1 VTSRSTEERTRASV
15 VVVSPRAEVASA
27 IVERLQADGG
37 FEIAAVLECD
47 EEAIEV
53 IRTVEPDGAFLTVE
67 SDLDGFRVAQ
77 RSRNGLATVYVSSE
91 ECFASRAFEEHA
103 VDYLVIPLAEAR
115 IDDAI
120 RRLTAR
126 LNRTPSTDDGKRRRE
141 GAENGGALKERYMAV
156 KQGRVYKLV
165 DVTQIRWAEAARNY
179 VRLHTDDGDYLCRM
193 ALTELEARLDPRHFV
208 RVHRSTVVNAR
219 RIRRIVPLKWGDC
232 TLELDTGE
240 ELRMSRTYRSNLL

>member
-1 VTSRSTEERTRASV
+1 MSSRATDGRRAATV
-15 VVVSPRAEVASA
+15 VVVSPEASVANA
-27 IVERLQADGG
+27 IVERLEAAGG

-47 EEAIEV
+47 EEAVEV
-53 IRTVEPDGAFLTVE
+53 LRSVEPDAAFLAVE
-67 SDLDGFRVAQ
+67 ADLDGFRVAEA
-77 RSRNGLATVYVSSE
+77 RENGLATVFVSSE
-91 ECFASRAFEEHA
+91 ERYASRAFEEHA
-103 VDYLVIPLAEAR
+103 VDYLVTPLAADR

-120 RRLTAR
+120 RRLAAR
-126 LNRTPSTDDGKRRRE
+126 LERAAAGEPEPTRE
-141 GAENGGALKERYMAV
+141 PGRNGSALKERYMAV
-156 KQGRVYKLV
+156 KQGRVYKLI

-193 ALTELEARLDPRHFV
+193 ALTELESRLDPRHFV

-232 TLELDTGE
+232 TLELETGE

>member
-1 VTSRSTEERTRASV
+1 M
-15 VVVSPRAEVASA
+15 VSPRTSVASA
-27 IVERLQADGG
+27 IVERLEADGG
-37 FEIAAVLECD
+37 FDVAAVLECD

-53 IRTVEPDGAFLTVE
+53 IRSVEPDAAFLAVE
-67 SDLDGFRVAQ
+67 DDLDGFRVA
-77 RSRNGLATVYVSSE
+77 RSSGNGLATVYVSSE
-91 ECFASRAFEEHA
+91 ERFASRAFEEHA
-103 VDYLVIPLAEAR
+103 VDYLVTPLTATR

-120 RRLTAR
+120 RRLALR
-126 LNRTPSTDDGKRRRE
+126 LDRVSDANDGGGSRPGKPE
-141 GAENGGALKERYMAV
+141 ENGSPLKERYMAV

-179 VRLHTDDGDYLCRM
+179 VRLHTDDGGYLCRM
-193 ALTELEARLDPRHFV
+193 ALTELESRLDSRHFV

-240 ELRMSRTYRSNLL
+240 ELKMSRTYRSNLL

>member
-1 VTSRSTEERTRASV
+1 MTSRSTDGRPPSV
-15 VVVSPRAEVASA
+15 VVVSPRGDVASA
-27 IVERLQADGG
+27 IVERLEADGG

-53 IRTVEPDGAFLTVE
+53 IRTVDPDAAFLSVE
-67 SDLDGFRVAQ
+67 TDLDGFRVA
-77 RSRNGLATVYVSSE
+77 RESRNGVATVYVSSQE
-91 ECFASRAFEEHA
+91 RFASRAFEEHA
-103 VDYLVIPLAEAR
+103 VDYLVTPLAETR

-120 RRLTAR
+120 RRLKTRLDRAPTAVDAR
-126 LNRTPSTDDGKRRRE
+126 GRRE
-141 GAENGGALKERYMAV
+141 RGGNGGALKERYMAV
-156 KQGRVYKLV
+156 KQGKVYKLV
-165 DVTQIRWAEAARNY
+165 DVSQIRWAEAARNY
-179 VRLHTDDGDYLCRM
+179 VRLHTDEGGYLCRM
-193 ALTELEARLDPRHFV
+193 ALTELESRLDPRHFV

>member
-1 VTSRSTEERTRASV
+1 MNSRSTDPRAATTV
-15 VVVSPRAEVASA
+15 VVVSPRAEVSGA
-27 IVERLQADGG
+27 IIERLEADGG
-37 FEIAAVLECD
+37 FEVSAVLECD

-53 IRTVEPDGAFLTVE
+53 IRTVEPEAAFLAVE
-67 SDLDGFRVAQ
+67 DDLDGFRIA
-77 RSRNGLATVYVSSE
+77 RASRNGLATVYVSSE
-91 ECFASRAFEEHA
+91 ERFASRAFEEHA
-103 VDYLVIPLAEAR
+103 VDYLVTPLAAER

-120 RRLTAR
+120 ERLTAR
-126 LNRTPSTDDGKRRRE
+126 VGGDATGGGRQRPSDED
-141 GAENGGALKERYMAV
+141 AAPLKERYMAV
-156 KQGRVYKLV
+156 KQGRIYKLV

-179 VRLHTDDGDYLCRM
+179 VRLHTDDGGYLCRM
-193 ALTELEARLDPRHFV
+193 ALTELESRLDPRHFV